1 MAMEKTSLIDRI
13 AHDPAYYAIR
23 LFVLGVCL
31 LLVVAAVYGQTEFQV
46 RCENGYCTMR
56 EVDLDRL
63 QQIINA
69 MVNRIQEL
77 QAKTGC
83 T

>member
-1 MAMEKTSLIDRI
+1 MSLLDRI
-13 AHDPAYYAIR
+13 AHDPAFYAIR
-23 LFVLGVCL
+23 IFVLGVCL
-31 LLVVAAVYGQTEFQV
+31 LLVVAAVYGQSEFQV
-46 RCENGYCTMR
+46 VCQNGICQMR

-69 MVNRIQEL
+69 MVNKIQEL
-77 QAKTGC
+77 QAKTNC

>member
-1 MAMEKTSLIDRI
+1 MNLLERI

-23 LFVLGVCL
+23 LLVLGLVL
-31 LLVVAAVYGQTEFQV
+31 FLVVAVVYAQSEFPV
-46 RCENGYCTMR
+46 ACSNGYCTMR
-56 EVDLDRL
+56 EADLDRL

-69 MVNRIQEL
+69 MVDKINEL
-77 QAKTGC
+77 QAKTNC